1 MASQATT
8 LQAINAPD
16 VQALDLEAD
25 RGSPHS
31 QEQKES
37 TKIRS
42 SKYLQ
47 AVPNLSDIYRLVM
60 KRVAYKWEKLATML
74 ELDNDG
80 RKIDAIRRDFWG
92 VGVEICCM
100 QAIHHWV
107 RGEGKTP
114 VSWRTLLKCLE
125 DIECGQIAEEIAKKL
140 EGELNASLLNLCLW
154 GEGEVGQDEMD
165 VPDREGEREGERERE
180 RESERNRIQSD
191 FILSPCNRR

>member
-8 LQAINAPD
+8 LQANAID

-25 RGSPHS
+25 SPHS

-37 TKIRS
+37 TKSRS

-47 AVPNLSDIYRLVM
+47 VVPNLSDIYRLVV
-60 KRVAYKWEKLATML
+60 KRVAWKWEKLATML

-80 RKIDAIRRDFWG
+80 RKIEAIRRDFWG

-107 RGEGKTP
+107 RGEGKAP

-125 DIECGQIAEEIAKKL
+125 DIECGEIAEEIAKKL
-140 EGELNASLLNLCLW
+140 EGELYNIFK
-154 GEGEVGQDEMD
+154 M
-165 VPDREGEREGERERE
+165 
-180 RESERNRIQSD
+180 
-191 FILSPCNRR
+191 